1 MGMTYEEARK
11 FINNSNQY
19 GCVPGLTT
27 VTELLQRLDNP
38 QEKLNIIHVAGT
50 NGKGSTSSF
59 ITGILNKAGYRVGR
73 YISPAVFTYR
83 ERIQISDG
91 DRQKNS
97 LPMQDGEESQ
107 ASVQATDR
115 NRQQNSV
122 QILDGDRRQA
132 SLQTPV
138 HENEQQKISAQY
150 ITKQGVCDTIALIKP
165 VCEAMAA
172 DGFSHPTSFEIETAM
187 VMLYLLWMKV
197 DFAVIEV
204 GMGGRLDATN
214 VIKHPV
220 CSVITSISMDH
231 MQYLG
236 NTLEKI
242 ASEKAGIIKKQAPVI
257 TCQQKPEVDTV
268 IRDTAKH
275 LASPL
280 FISDYAY
287 VSDVNYK
294 MDKTEFS
301 LIKNGRSEQYTIRL
315 LGEYQIENAVLAVK
329 TAQVLK
335 SLGFTIEEEDIRK
348 GLSQTRWSGRFEII
362 AANPCFIIDGA
373 HNEAAA
379 SLLRSSIIRYFK
391 KKRKIFLIGV
401 FADKEY
407 EKILKLTADLADV
420 IITLT
425 PENPRA
431 LPSDQL
437 AKEALRYCDK
447 VYDAKNTE
455 NAVKLAYREAAKE
468 DIIIAF
474 GSLSYLGDLVDTLGI
489 RKDDTI

>member
-11 FINNSNQY
+11 FIKDSNQY

-27 VTELLQRLDNP
+27 VAELLKRLDNP

-73 YISPAVFTYR
+73 YISPAVFSYR
-83 ERIQISDG
+83 ERIQISNG
-91 DRQKNS
+91 DRQQTS
-97 LPMQDGEESQ
+97 SQMPDGEE
-107 ASVQATDR
+107 
-115 NRQQNSV
+115 QQV
-122 QILDGDRRQA
+122 PLQTPCRDGVQA
-132 SLQTPV
+132 SLQTPGN
-138 HENEQQKISAQY
+138 ENEHKKVTAQY

-165 VCEAMAA
+165 VCEAMVA

-242 ASEKAGIIKKQAPVI
+242 ASEKAGIIKKESPVI
-257 TCQQKPEVDTV
+257 TCQQKPEVTRV
-268 IRDTAKH
+268 IRDTAEY
-275 LASPL
+275 LAAPIS
-280 FISDYAY
+280 ISDYEY

-301 LIKNGRSEQYTIRL
+301 IKKDGSSVQYSIRL

-329 TAQVLK
+329 TAQVLN
-335 SLGFTIEEEDIRK
+335 SLGYAIEEEDIRK

-362 AANPCFIIDGA
+362 STEPYFIIDGA
-373 HNEAAA
+373 HNEDAA
-379 SLLRSSIIRYFK
+379 SILRSSVIRYFK
-391 KKRKIFLIGV
+391 DKRKIFLIGV

-425 PENPRA
+425 PDNPRA

-437 AKEALRYCDK
+437 AKEALKYCGK

-474 GSLSYLGDLVDTLGI
+474 GSLSYLGDLVDTLGL